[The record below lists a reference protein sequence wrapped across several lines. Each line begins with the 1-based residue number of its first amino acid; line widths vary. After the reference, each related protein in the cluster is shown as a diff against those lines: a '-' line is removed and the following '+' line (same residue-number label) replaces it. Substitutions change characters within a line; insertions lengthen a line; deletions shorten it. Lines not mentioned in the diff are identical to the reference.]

1 MKSEFFCIRCHWVA
15 LIGMTLTLVRKGSTN
30 VRVAMCWPVILK
42 RRYNIPPFP
51 KAASDVGV
59 NMWHDVKHEVEQ
71 WAVTMIFVFKLR
83 PLHCTPLEFRTANL
97 AGAFNVKVATIASLP
112 LQQQVDNEDSYR
124 DRGDANIS
132 PISVAIKLFILMSA
146 DEVMD

>member
-1 MKSEFFCIRCHWVA
+1 
-15 LIGMTLTLVRKGSTN
+15 
-30 VRVAMCWPVILK
+30 
-42 RRYNIPPFP
+42 
-51 KAASDVGV
+51 
-59 NMWHDVKHEVEQ
+59 
-71 WAVTMIFVFKLR
+71 MIFVFKLR

-132 PISVAIKLFILMSA
+132 PISAAIKLFILMSA